1 MNFACDSYHPF
12 KWIFKLSRVTH
23 GVIRVV
29 PAIFLLCL
37 VLFLPNKTSPFASR
51 PKLDVIVLDAGHG
64 GKDSGAIGTNGYME
78 KQATLAIILKL
89 GSLIEKEMPGVKVV
103 YSRHDDHFVEL
114 YRRGEIANEAHGKLF
129 ISIHCNSTP
138 QKPSN
143 ATGFTTYFLRP
154 GKTEAAIHVAT
165 RENAVIKYE
174 TGHHKYADL
183 SDVDYILTSM
193 SRNQD
198 VKFSEKFA
206 SLVQQE
212 LGKKL
217 RIPDNGVSQAGFLV
231 LIGASMPNVLIETGF
246 ISNPNEESLLKSDA
260 GETNYARGIFEAI
273 KRYKAIYE
281 RS

>member
-1 MNFACDSYHPF
+1 MQKLTSEIYFFVSKSVKSILRIRIIPAIPVLLVVLVPSS
-12 KWIFKLSRVTH
+12 LSR
-23 GVIRVV
+23 
-29 PAIFLLCL
+29 AI
-37 VLFLPNKTSPFASR
+37 LFTAHA
-51 PKLDVIVLDAGHG
+51 KLRVIVLDAGHG

-89 GSLIEKEMPGVKVV
+89 GALIEQAMPEVKVV
-103 YSRHDDHFVEL
+103 YTRHDDRFIEL
-114 YRRGEIANEAHGKLF
+114 YRRGEIANESHGNLF
-129 ISIHCNSTP
+129 ISVHCNSTP
-138 QKPSN
+138 QKPSK

-154 GKTEAAIHVAT
+154 GKTEAAIHVAA

-174 TGHHKYADL
+174 TGHHQYENL
-183 SDVDYILTSM
+183 SDVDFILTSM

-217 RIPDNGVSQAGFLV
+217 HIPNNGVSQAGFLV

-246 ISNPNEESLLKSDA
+246 ISNPKEESLLKSDA
-260 GETNYARGIFEAI
+260 GESNYAHGILEAI
-273 KRYKAIYE
+273 KKYKAIYE

>member
-1 MNFACDSYHPF
+1 LTSQKYLFISKFITSNLR
-12 KWIFKLSRVTH
+12 IRI
-23 GVIRVV
+23 IRVIPV
-29 PAIFLLCL
+29 LLVVFFPGSISSAIL
-37 VLFLPNKTSPFASR
+37 FASR

-89 GSLIEKEMPGVKVV
+89 GKLIEKEMPGVKVV
-103 YSRHDDHFVEL
+103 YTRHDDHFVEL
-114 YRRGEIANEAHGKLF
+114 YRRGEIANESHGKLF
-129 ISIHCNSTP
+129 ISVHCNSTP

-154 GKTEAAIHVAT
+154 GKTEAAIHVAA

-246 ISNPNEESLLKSDA
+246 ISDPKDESLLKSDA
-260 GETNYARGIFEAI
+260 GESNYARGILEAI
-273 KRYKAIYE
+273 KKYKAIYE